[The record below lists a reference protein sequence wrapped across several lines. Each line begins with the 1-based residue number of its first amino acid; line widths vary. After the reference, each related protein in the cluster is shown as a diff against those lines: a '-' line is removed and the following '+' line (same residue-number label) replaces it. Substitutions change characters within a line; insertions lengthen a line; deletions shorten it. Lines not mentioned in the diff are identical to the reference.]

1 MQSFESR
8 TRRSAADNISK
19 QSLRPN
25 IGRSVGVLPAVALL
39 TLLCA
44 GWLAPRATADDDH
57 VVARKLRD
65 AGAILPLEQIIQ
77 RARAVKPGELIETEL
92 GRKHGR
98 YVYEVEILDQGGQV
112 WEIKLDAR
120 TGELIKLERDD

>member
-1 MQSFESR
+1 VPLKEQ
-8 TRRSAADNISK
+8 D
-19 QSLRPN
+19 LD
-25 IGRSVGVLPAVALL
+25 
-39 TLLCA
+39 

-65 AGAILPLEQIIQ
+65 AGEILPLEQIIQ

-92 GRKHGR
+92 ERKHGR